1 LSLKIGKFGAFVG
14 CSNYPDCRFTRQIT
28 PGNGSDEA
36 VPAEGIL
43 IGHDPETGLAVTRR
57 DGRFGPY
64 LQLGEGSED
73 EKPRRA
79 SIPKKSDPASIDL
92 ETALKLLSLPREV
105 GLHPETGK
113 AIVANFGRFGPFILH
128 DGTYATLK
136 DPEDVYTIGLN
147 RAVDLIAEKK
157 EKSANRKRP
166 GALKELGQ
174 HPDGGPIHVMS
185 GRYGPYVKWGKV
197 NATLPAGKAPE
208 ETTLEQAI
216 ALINARA
223 GKGKTRGN
231 AARKTAKATKTA
243 KPATKAAKPAA
254 KSATKAAKRSK
265 KATAPDKVSA

>member
-1 LSLKIGKFGAFVG
+1 VG

-64 LQLGEGSED
+64 LQLGEASED

-92 ETALKLLSLPREV
+92 ETALRLLSLPREV
-105 GLHPETGK
+105 GLHPESGK
-113 AIVANFGRFGPFILH
+113 PIVANFGRFGPFILH

-136 DPEDVYTIGLN
+136 DPEEVYTIGLN

-166 GALKELGQ
+166 GALKELGE
-174 HPDGGPIHVMS
+174 HPEGGPIHVMS

-197 NATLPAGKAPE
+197 NATLPSDKAPE
-208 ETTLEQAI
+208 ETTLEEAI
-216 ALINARA
+216 ALVNARA
-223 GKGKTRGN
+223 GEGKGKAKSK
-231 AARKTAKATKTA
+231 AADKSGKAGKTAKPDTSAAKPSKPATKTA
-243 KPATKAAKPAA
+243 K
-254 KSATKAAKRSK
+254 RSK
-265 KATAPDKVSA
+265 KPAPKDKVSA

>member
-1 LSLKIGKFGAFVG
+1 M
-14 CSNYPDCRFTRQIT
+14 
-28 PGNGSDEA
+28 
-36 VPAEGIL
+36 
-43 IGHDPETGLAVTRR
+43 
-57 DGRFGPY
+57 
-64 LQLGEGSED
+64 
-73 EKPRRA
+73 
-79 SIPKKSDPASIDL
+79 
-92 ETALKLLSLPREV
+92 ALKLLSLPREV

-113 AIVANFGRFGPFILH
+113 PIIANFGRFGPFILH

-166 GALKELGQ
+166 GALRELGE

-208 ETTLEQAI
+208 ETTLEEAI
-216 ALINARA
+216 TLINARA
-223 GKGKTRGN
+223 GKGKARAPVAQRPAK
-231 AARKTAKATKTA
+231 AATAAKPPKPGKTARRGAKTA
-243 KPATKAAKPAA
+243 KPAAK
-254 KSATKAAKRSK
+254 TAKRSK